1 MLTTF
6 VTKANLLLS
15 SWFTGRIKNKILLS
29 VLSIFVVLYGATLTY
44 VYYRIKADL
53 LESARIE
60 AVSTSQILAHSLY
73 RNYEI
78 ENDIRSIQIDVLS
91 AKKDKGNILE
101 INVINRDLKVVSST
115 NEDNLF
121 DRFDSQTYV
130 DAIDNRSSVLVIEA
144 GNEPFINVVYPVSA
158 GLTEKNFATGAIE
171 IKTDLKSQFENLQRI
186 QINTVF
192 AGIIII
198 IAIVV
203 VINAISKSITRP
215 IQMLYSGMGVANEGD
230 LDVKVPVVSKDEVGY
245 LTSSFNSMIGSIK
258 ESNQQLKENAENLA
272 ALNAKLMEMM
282 KSSTRF
288 VPDQFLQSL
297 GKNDITDVQLGDA
310 TLKSMTV
317 FFMDIRNFTSMSEKM
332 NAQDNLIFLNSLL
345 ESILPTIERNRGFID
360 KYVGDAIM
368 ALFPYRPDDAV
379 LAAVGM
385 REQLAIF
392 NEGRGSRGDAAVD
405 LGIGINSGELILGT
419 IGSPN
424 RIDTTV
430 IGNTVNVASRMESL
444 TKTYNVPIVLPEQVF
459 NDLEPA
465 TRRDLAVRDLG
476 PAKIKGI
483 DREVRLTGVIC

>member
-1 MLTTF
+1 MVTTF
-6 VTKANLLLS
+6 LAKANLLLS
-15 SWFTGRIKNKILLS
+15 GWFAGRIKNKILLS
-29 VLSIFVVLYGATLTY
+29 VLSIFIVLYGATLTY
-44 VYYRIKADL
+44 LYYRIKADL

-101 INVINRDLKVVSST
+101 INVINRDLEVVSST

-121 DRFDSQTYV
+121 ERFDYRAYAE
-130 DAIDNRSSVLVIEA
+130 AIENRSSVLVVEA
-144 GNEPFINVVYPVSA
+144 GGEPFINVVYPISA
-158 GLTEKNFATGAIE
+158 GLSEKNFASGAIE
-171 IKTDLKSQFENLQRI
+171 IKTDLKSQFANLQRI
-186 QINTVF
+186 QINTVV
-192 AGIIII
+192 AGVIII
-198 IAIVV
+198 IAIVAV
-203 VINAISKSITRP
+203 VNAISKSITRP
-215 IQMLYSGMGVANEGD
+215 IQMLYSGMGLANEGD
-230 LDVKVPVVSKDEVGY
+230 LDIVVPVVSKDEVGY

-258 ESNQQLKENAENLA
+258 KSNQQLQENAEHLA
-272 ALNAKLMEMM
+272 TLNAKLMEMM

-297 GKNDITDVQLGDA
+297 GKNDITDVALGDA
-310 TLKSMTV
+310 TLKIMTV

-332 NAQDNLIFLNSLL
+332 TAEDNLIFLNSLL
-345 ESILPTIERNRGFID
+345 EGILPTIESNHGFID

-368 ALFPYRPDDAV
+368 ALFPRRPDDAV

-385 REQLAIF
+385 REQLAVF
-392 NEGRGSRGDAAVD
+392 NEKRGARGEGPID

-430 IGNTVNVASRMESL
+430 IGNTVNVASRMEGL
-444 TKTYNVPIVLPEQVF
+444 TKNYKVPIILPERVF
-459 NDLEPA
+459 KNLDPA
-465 TRRDLAVRDLG
+465 TRRDLTVRDLG